1 MAAIGIKQA
10 PNHEKNRRNIM
21 AEVTLQH
28 IYKRYAKSEAVR
40 DVNLEIQNGEF
51 IVLVGPSGCGKSTT
65 LRMIAGLEE
74 ISAGDLL
81 IDKKRVN
88 DVSPKDR
95 DIAMVFQSYALY
107 PHMNVF
113 DNMAF
118 GLQVRNF
125 APKEIQTRVDEA
137 AKVLGLETYL
147 TRLPKELSGGQ
158 RQRVAMGRAIVRRPK
173 VFLFDE
179 PLSNLDANLRTKM
192 RAEIAQLHKRYQT
205 TTIYVTHDQVEA
217 MTLADR
223 IVVMKSGIVQQV
235 GAPLELFAKP
245 KNKFVAAFLGS
256 PIMNFLPAKVV
267 EQSIEVMG
275 LTIAHPSVAPLSGK
289 NVILG
294 VRPQAL
300 LTSPSE
306 GISATLEV
314 IERTGAEAYLHAGL
328 GEHHLIA
335 KVDPTQSFTEKVFLR
350 PDPNAIY
357 LFDPDSEETLLYPNP

>member
-1 MAAIGIKQA
+1 
-10 PNHEKNRRNIM
+10 M

-74 ISAGDLL
+74 ISEGDLL

-118 GLQVRNF
+118 GLQVRGF
-125 APKEIQTRVDEA
+125 EKSDIQSRVDEA

-205 TTIYVTHDQVEA
+205 TTVYVTHDQVEA

-223 IVVMKSGIVQQV
+223 IVVMKAGIVQQV
-235 GAPLELFAKP
+235 GAPLELFARP

-256 PIMNFLPAKVV
+256 PIMNFLPAKVSASGDSL
-267 EQSIEVMG
+267 QVMG
-275 LTIAHPSVAPLSGK
+275 VNLAHPGLSGLAGREL
-289 NVILG
+289 VLG
-294 VRPQAL
+294 VRPQSLSA
-300 LTSPSE
+300 TNAE
-306 GISATLEV
+306 GIPAMLEV
-314 IERTGAEAYLHAGL
+314 IERTGAEAYLHARIDA
-328 GEHHLIA
+328 HHLTA
-335 KVDPTQSFTEKVFLR
+335 KVDPTQAFAEKVFLR
-350 PDPNAIY
+350 PEPSAIY
-357 LFDPDSEETLLYPNP
+357 LFDPITEETLLYPNT

>member
-1 MAAIGIKQA
+1 
-10 PNHEKNRRNIM
+10 M
-21 AEVTLQH
+21 AEVTLQR

-40 DVNLEIQNGEF
+40 DVNLTIKNGEF
-51 IVLVGPSGCGKSTT
+51 VVLVGPSGCGKSTT

-81 IDKKRVN
+81 IDQKRVN

-118 GLQVRNF
+118 GLQVRGM
-125 APKEIQTRVDEA
+125 AKSEIDSRVAEA
-137 AKVLGLETYL
+137 AKVLGLESLL

-205 TTIYVTHDQVEA
+205 TTVYVTHDQVEA

-223 IVVMKSGIVQQV
+223 IVVMKSGVVQQV
-235 GAPLELFAKP
+235 GAPLELFHQP
-245 KNKFVAAFLGS
+245 QNKFVASFLGS
-256 PIMNFLPAKVV
+256 PIMNFLPAEVSSSGDSISCMGITLERKGEGSPSPYREDGPRSELLTSLAGKKV
-267 EQSIEVMG
+267 
-275 LTIAHPSVAPLSGK
+275 T
-289 NVILG
+289 LG

-300 LTSPSE
+300 HLAES
-306 GISATLEV
+306 GIEATVEV
-314 IERTGAEAYLHAGL
+314 VERTGAEAYLHARV
-328 GEHHLIA
+328 GEHSVTA
-335 KVDPTQSFTEKVFLR
+335 KVDPSTSVSDKVMLR
-350 PDPNAIY
+350 PDANAVY
-357 LFDPDSEETLLYPNP
+357 LFDLETEKTLVFAQ